1 MKNAIKNWIYHA
13 LPKPCARREK
23 SLASAQVRR
32 VLVIREGAN
41 PSFTY
46 YLEARLKALEVPF
59 DVIENTGSVTGIDPA
74 TTFVIICR
82 YIRLSKFFWLWRH
95 RAHFPGVAL
104 FIDDDI
110 AATVVEGHSGLGYK
124 IYLIGL
130 GLIPLVYLNRVLT
143 SVWASTSVLAESL
156 QANAVLP
163 PFPARDVYVPDA
175 EGRKHSD
182 STCRMAFH
190 ATGAHDAEHAFL
202 IPIVKA
208 ALQRLPNLHFNVVA
222 EERLAKIWR
231 HELRDFG
238 GRAQTISPLPWP
250 DYLKNASHLQTD
262 ILLVPLLSGRVN
274 NARADT
280 KRIDASRLAA
290 ATIFSRCKTYER
302 CFTEGEIMVENDV
315 QSWLDAIE
323 CLVSNSDK
331 RQQARHATSASVIE
345 MLRHASPQ
353 LPGLGDFCS
362 KGNCQ

>member
-1 MKNAIKNWIYHA
+1 MKSAIKNWLYHA
-13 LPKPCARREK
+13 LPKPCARREI
-23 SLASAQVRR
+23 SLISAPVKR
-32 VLVIREGAN
+32 VLVIREGPN

-46 YLEARLKALEVPF
+46 YLEARLKTLEVPF
-59 DVIENTGSVTGIDPA
+59 DVIENTGTVAEIDPA

-95 RAHFPGVAL
+95 RAEFPGVAL

-130 GLIPLVYLNRVLT
+130 GLIPLIYLNRVLT
-143 SVWASTSVLAESL
+143 GVWASTTVLAESL
-156 QANAVLP
+156 RANAILP
-163 PFPARDVYVPDA
+163 PFPAPDVYVQDT
-175 EGRKHSD
+175 EGGSNSD
-182 STCRMAFH
+182 GTCRMAFH

-202 IPIVKA
+202 MPIVKT
-208 ALQRLPNLHFNVVA
+208 ALHMLPNLHFKVVA

-231 HELRDFG
+231 HELRDFS
-238 GRAQTISPLPWP
+238 GRVQTISPLPWP

-262 ILLVPLLSGRVN
+262 ILLVPLLNGRVN

-290 ATIFSRCKTYER
+290 AAIFSRCKTYER
-302 CFTEGEIMVENDV
+302 CFTEKEIMVDNDV
-315 QSWLDAIE
+315 QSWLDAIK
-323 CLVSNSDK
+323 CLVLNKDR
-331 RQQARHATSASVIE
+331 RQEARYATSASVIE
-345 MLRHASPQ
+345 MLRQASPQ

-362 KGNCQ
+362 KRDDQ

>member
-1 MKNAIKNWIYHA
+1 MRNAIKNWIYHA
-13 LPKPCARREK
+13 LPKPYARRK
-23 SLASAQVRR
+23 NSVTSAQVKR
-32 VLVIREGAN
+32 VLVIREGPN

-59 DVIENTGSVTGIDPA
+59 DVIENTESMTGIDPT

-82 YIRLSKFFWLWRH
+82 YIRLRKFFWLWRH
-95 RAHFPGVAL
+95 RADFPGVAL

-110 AATVVEGHSGLGYK
+110 AATIVEGQSGLGYK

-130 GLIPLVYLNRVLT
+130 GLIPLIYLNGVLT

-156 QANAVLP
+156 QADAVLQ
-163 PFPARDVYVPDA
+163 PFPAPDVYLQNV
-175 EGRKHSD
+175 EGCRRSD
-182 STCRMAFH
+182 DTCRMAFH

-208 ALQRLPNLHFNVVA
+208 ALQKLPNLHFKVVA

-238 GRAQTISPLPWP
+238 RRAQTISPLPWP

-280 KRIDASRLAA
+280 KRIDAYRLAA
-290 ATIFSRCKTYER
+290 ATVFSKCKTYER
-302 CFTEGEIMVENDV
+302 CFIPGEIMVENDV
-315 QSWLDAIE
+315 TSWVDSIA
-323 CLVSNSDK
+323 CLVLNSDK
-331 RQQARHATSASVIE
+331 RRQAKNATSASVLE
-345 MLRHASPQ
+345 MVRQASPQ
-353 LPGLGDFCS
+353 LPGLADFCS
-362 KGNCQ
+362 KRNCQ